1 MKNLTELLSLPI
13 ELVRKTSPYRNVFG
27 TEKGVRMND
36 RGTFIADKSLEIGI
50 DQINDYIN
58 LHQTYRVPKLL
69 ESHYMYLGE
78 YPITYNGS
86 AEIIPEGMPDNRLVV
101 NFAKYIVDTFN
112 GYFIGIPPKISADD
126 DNVTELVNDFFES
139 ADLSDNLAELS
150 KICSIYGYGYAFLY
164 TDENGE
170 IQCTYNSPLDIIM
183 VHSDTIDES
192 PRFAIRYYVN
202 HDNETCG
209 ELYTQDSKFEFNIQQ
224 KILKEVE
231 YFNVFNG
238 LPLIEFVEND
248 FRQSIFEQVKNL
260 INHFNKALSSK
271 ANDIEYFANTYMKI
285 IGAKV
290 GSNAVTTMQKQR
302 VINVTGQG
310 SDKVLIDFITK
321 PDSDNTQENLLER
334 LQKLIFVTSMVA
346 NTTDENF
353 GNTSGVALEFKL
365 QNMHN
370 LAIAK
375 ERKFTS
381 GLKQLFKLWANTPLV
396 PVDDQAYKTL
406 KYKFTLNIPRNVS
419 EEIENAKNLEGIVS
433 KETQLSQLSFVTN
446 PLDEMEK
453 IEKEKVSD
461 FDSFNELSNVSID
474 NPTGESIL
482 DNSEEQ

>member
-1 MKNLTELLSLPI
+1 M
-13 ELVRKTSPYRNVFG
+13 
-27 TEKGVRMND
+27 
-36 RGTFIADKSLEIGI
+36 
-50 DQINDYIN
+50 
-58 LHQTYRVPKLL
+58 
-69 ESHYMYLGE
+69 
-78 YPITYNGS
+78 
-86 AEIIPEGMPDNRLVV
+86 
-101 NFAKYIVDTFN
+101 
-112 GYFIGIPPKISADD
+112 
-126 DNVTELVNDFFES
+126 
-139 ADLSDNLAELS
+139 
-150 KICSIYGYGYAFLY
+150 
-164 TDENGE
+164 
-170 IQCTYNSPLDIIM
+170 
-183 VHSDTIDES
+183 
-192 PRFAIRYYVN
+192 
-202 HDNETCG
+202 
-209 ELYTQDSKFEFNIQQ
+209 
-224 KILKEVE
+224 KEVE

-353 GNTSGVALEFKL
+353 GNASGVALEFKL

-381 GLKQLFKLWANTPLV
+381 GLKQLFKRLFNTPLV
-396 PVDDQAYKTL
+396 PVNEQAYKTL